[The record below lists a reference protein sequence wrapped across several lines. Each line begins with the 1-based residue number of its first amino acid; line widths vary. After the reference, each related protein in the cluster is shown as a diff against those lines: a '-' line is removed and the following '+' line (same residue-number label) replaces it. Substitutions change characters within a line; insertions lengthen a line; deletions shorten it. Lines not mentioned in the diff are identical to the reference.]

1 MLLCWIKNKIG
12 EHSLYDE
19 LKNYLFKIIA
29 VYLPGACEFL
39 RITENS
45 VTWYFENLY
54 VYGLQIKNLNW
65 KQELIF
71 CFKHM
76 VFIFCGINT
85 PKCFKSE
92 TSHKRVIVFIFIN
105 T

>member
-19 LKNYLFKIIA
+19 LKNYIFKIIA
-29 VYLPGACEFL
+29 VSAWGQWVFEDYRKQRDMGC
-39 RITENS
+39 S
-45 VTWYFENLY
+45 ENLY

-65 KQELIF
+65 KHDVIF

-76 VFIFCGINT
+76 VFISCGINT
-85 PKCFKSE
+85 PKCLKSE